1 MKIHYRSA
9 VWTASFFAL
18 AALVWPGDAV
28 RAQDEGAA
36 AGTLEEIIVTA
47 RRREE
52 SLMDTPVSITAFTN
66 ADLEARQIINASD
79 IDQAVPNMLYRTNG
93 IQNNNAA
100 VIFVRGI
107 GQRDFI
113 PTKQPGIGVY
123 VDGGYVAT
131 SIGSALE
138 LLDIESIEVL
148 RGPQGTLFGRNTIG
162 GALLVNSV
170 RPHEEFDAQ
179 IDAGFGELSRR
190 QVRGTVNIPF
200 SENFFGKFSAM
211 HKSRDGYVDTPLVD
225 GDDGLGSHEVTAA
238 RAALRWI
245 NDSVTADLTVD
256 MNHSETDGVPTI
268 IQELRNVGQVAQWN
282 NTVVPNTGH
291 LPWTDEYVPPP
302 GTAINYQ
309 TDYYPAEADI
319 LSANFTLEW
328 DISDAVTF
336 KTITTWR
343 ELEDFGGRDSDYAP
357 IDVHINVDITESEQF
372 TQEFQFSGIAVDGR
386 LDWVAGAFYFAE
398 ETLNL
403 DAVHFPFFGLL
414 SGSYVENESTALY
427 GQFTYDVTD
436 RLSLT
441 VGGRNTKERFDNIV
455 DDRFQFVTDFFAP
468 ILGGRFGYDH
478 LKGPCTGDCPHQFP
492 ATWAIDGSLGGNFA
506 EVSRRRIAGYQP
518 FPDPPHPEA
527 AYLIPLAPN
536 GLTETDKDATEPYL
550 NLAYRFNESIMG
562 YVSFSE
568 GFKGGGFTQRIP
580 PRRVV
585 ESFGPETAQVLE
597 LGFKWQGADGR
608 ARVTGA
614 AFNTAYEDMQVDIT
628 TELGGGL
635 ANAAEA
641 TISGFEL
648 EAVVQVTPRFLLSGG
663 IGKLDGEYDSLAPT
677 VTLWTLDSVLPN
689 LPETQ
694 ATLSGSYTAPL
705 PSGELTV
712 RLDYSYNDELYA
724 TAQNEVLIPS
734 YSLLNGSI
742 VYAPNEGNWEV
753 ALQGRNL
760 ADKFYADYWFLGDGT
775 GTTNMN
781 LEPPREIMG
790 RFTYRF

>member
-1 MKIHYRSA
+1 MKIRYRPVFLSTA
-9 VWTASFFAL
+9 VVIL
-18 AALVWPGDAV
+18 AALAWPGDAV
-28 RAQDEGAA
+28 RAQDDGAA
-36 AGTLEEIIVTA
+36 AGTLEEVIVTA

-52 SLMDTPVSITAFTN
+52 SLMDTPVSIAAFTN

-162 GALLVNSV
+162 GALLINSV
-170 RPHEEFDAQ
+170 RPHEEFEAR
-179 IDAGFGELSRR
+179 IDAGFGELSR
-190 QVRGTVNIPF
+190 QEVRGSVNIPF

-211 HKSRDGYVDTPLVD
+211 HKSRDGYVDTPLTD
-225 GDDGLGSHEVTAA
+225 GDDGLGSHSVTAA

-245 NDSVTADLTVD
+245 NESVTADLTLD
-256 MNHSETDGVPTI
+256 MNNSETDGVPTI

-282 NTVVPNTGH
+282 NVVVPATGH

-302 GTAINYQ
+302 GQAINYQ
-309 TDYYPAEADI
+309 TDYYPAEAEI

-357 IDVHINVDITESEQF
+357 IDVHINVDITESEQV
-372 TQEFQFSGIAVDGR
+372 TQEFQFSGVAADGR
-386 LDWVAGAFYFAE
+386 LDWVTGYFYFAE

-414 SGSYVENESTALY
+414 SGSYVENQSTALY
-427 GQFTYDVTD
+427 GQLTYDVTES
-436 RLSLT
+436 LSLT
-441 VGGRNTKERFDNIV
+441 VGVRNTKERLDNIV
-455 DDRFQFVTDFFAP
+455 DDRFQFLNDLFTPGCNDA
-468 ILGGRFGYDH
+468 
-478 LKGPCTGDCPHQFP
+478 CPQQYP
-492 ATWAIDGSLGGNFA
+492 ATWAIDPSLGGNFS
-506 EVSRRRIAGYQP
+506 EVSRRRIDGYQP
-518 FPDPPHPEA
+518 FPDPPHPNQSR
-527 AYLIPLAPN
+527 IPLAPN

-550 NLAYRFNESIMG
+550 SLAYRFNESIMG
-562 YVSFSE
+562 YVSYSE

-580 PRRVV
+580 PGRVV
-585 ESFGPETAQVLE
+585 ESFGPESAQVVE
-597 LGFKWQGADGR
+597 VGFKWQGADGR

-648 EAVVQVTPRFLLSGG
+648 EAVVQVTPQFMLSGG
-663 IGKLDGEYDSLAPT
+663 LGKLDGEYDSLAPT
-677 VTLWTLDSVLPN
+677 VTLWTIDSVLPN

-694 ATLSGSYTAPL
+694 ATVSGSYTAPL
-705 PSGELTV
+705 PSGDLTF

-734 YSLLNGSI
+734 YSLLNGSV
-742 VYAPNEGNWEV
+742 VYRPNEANWEI

-760 ADKFYADYWFLGDGT
+760 ADKFYADYWFIGDQG